1 MDYQLKDKKVLVTG
15 STSGIGYAIAK
26 LLLKEGA
33 EVIINGRAKERIDHS
48 LEMLR
53 ADMPDSKVSGFV
65 ADFMDKSSVMAL
77 IDKIKSVD
85 ILINNVGIFKSQSF
99 KETTD
104 ADWMEMIE
112 VNVMSAVRL
121 SRAFMP
127 KMIQNN
133 WGRIVF
139 ISSECAM
146 LVPEDLIAYSTTKA
160 AMLSISRGLAQ
171 LTRGT
176 EVTVNAVL
184 PGSTLSEGAQRFLS
198 EQAKKDQISEKEVSD
213 NFFNKVRTTS
223 LLERFALPEE
233 IAHMVTYISSPL
245 SSATNGATLKVDGGS
260 VPGIF

>member
-26 LLLKEGA
+26 LLLHEGA
-33 EVIINGRAKERIDHS
+33 EVIINGRSKSRIDRS

-53 ADMPDSKVSGFV
+53 TDLPESKVSGV
-65 ADFMDKSSVMAL
+65 EADFRDKSSVMAL

-99 KETTD
+99 EETTD

-146 LVPEDLIAYSTTKA
+146 LYNTPQNSDHC
-160 AMLSISRGLAQ
+160 LS
-171 LTRGT
+171 
-176 EVTVNAVL
+176 
-184 PGSTLSEGAQRFLS
+184 
-198 EQAKKDQISEKEVSD
+198 
-213 NFFNKVRTTS
+213 
-223 LLERFALPEE
+223 
-233 IAHMVTYISSPL
+233 
-245 SSATNGATLKVDGGS
+245 
-260 VPGIF
+260 

>member
-1 MDYQLKDKKVLVTG
+1 MKIKESRFYRDDCFQDENNAVFGIFLQRPNRKMDYQLKDKKVLVTG

-26 LLLKEGA
+26 LLLHEGA
-33 EVIINGRAKERIDHS
+33 EVIINGRSKSRIDRS

-53 ADMPDSKVSGFV
+53 TDLPESKVSGV
-65 ADFMDKSSVMAL
+65 EADFRDKSSVMAL

-99 KETTD
+99 EETTD

-146 LVPEDLIAYSTTKA
+146 LYNTPQNSDHC
-160 AMLSISRGLAQ
+160 LS
-171 LTRGT
+171 
-176 EVTVNAVL
+176 
-184 PGSTLSEGAQRFLS
+184 
-198 EQAKKDQISEKEVSD
+198 
-213 NFFNKVRTTS
+213 
-223 LLERFALPEE
+223 
-233 IAHMVTYISSPL
+233 
-245 SSATNGATLKVDGGS
+245 
-260 VPGIF
+260 